1 MARTLEEIEADVQE
15 LGQDDKE
22 RLQEALLDDVG
33 PTDPAVECAWLEE
46 VQKRSRELDEG
57 TVTAVSWEEVAADVR
72 SRLRK
77 NKKS

>member
-1 MARTLEEIEADVQE
+1 MARKLEEIEADVQA
-15 LGQDDKE
+15 LGRDDKE
-22 RLQEALLDDVG
+22 RLLEVLLDDVG
-33 PTDPAVECAWLEE
+33 PADPEVERAWLQE

>member
-1 MARTLEEIEADVQE
+1 MARKLEEIEADVQA
-15 LGQDDKE
+15 LGRDDKE
-22 RLQEALLDDVG
+22 RLLEVLLDDVG
-33 PTDPAVECAWLEE
+33 PADPEVERAWLEE

>member
-1 MARTLEEIEADVQE
+1 MARTLEEIEADVHA

-22 RLQEALLDDVG
+22 RLLEVLLDDVG
-33 PTDPAVECAWLEE
+33 PANPEVERAWLAE

-77 NKKS
+77 NKKP